1 MNIKLLMHIDVIF
14 RLALIVGTV
23 GKIMAAQ

>member
-14 RLALIVGTV
+14 RLDLIVGTA

>member
-1 MNIKLLMHIDVIF
+1 MNIKLLMHIDVIS
-14 RLALIVGTV
+14 RLALIVGTA